1 MSAGV
6 GGSIDSGKIKFFELG
21 IPGFDFPGL
30 VFFTKI
36 LNFINGK

>member
-30 VFFTKI
+30 VSFSERS
-36 LNFINGK
+36 G

>member
-6 GGSIDSGKIKFFELG
+6 GGTIDSGKIRIFELG

-30 VFFTKI
+30 ASLFF
-36 LNFINGK
+36 